1 MGTRSMTG
9 NSILTSLLIGLV
21 AGWLASLVVGG
32 GGLLHYLIIGVLG
45 SFVGSFLV
53 NYFRIYV
60 GIANPILRDICISTL
75 GAIVLVVI
83 ARLIG

>member
-1 MGTRSMTG
+1 MAG
-9 NSILTSLLIGLV
+9 NSIAAALIIGLI

-32 GGLLHYLIIGVLG
+32 GGILHYLIIGVIG

-60 GIANPILRDICISTL
+60 GIASPFWRDVVISTF

>member
-1 MGTRSMTG
+1 MSG
-9 NSILTSLLIGLV
+9 NSIVAALLIGLI

-32 GGLLHYLIIGVLG
+32 GGLIHYLIIGVLG

-53 NYFRIYV
+53 SYFRIYV
-60 GIANPILRDICISTL
+60 GIANPFLRDICISTL

-83 ARLIG
+83 ARIIG

>member
-1 MGTRSMTG
+1 MAR
-9 NSILTSLLIGLV
+9 NSIVASLVIGLI

-45 SFVGSFLV
+45 SFVGTFLV

-60 GIANPILRDICISTL
+60 GIASPFWRDVVISTF